1 MLRRLSLAGLLGLG
15 LVSPVRADMLDDVG
29 TLEAILD
36 SVCGQR
42 FEVIWV
48 DQDHKIPPC
57 MMSYSPYCEEIQNN
71 SSDSC
76 PLVMGTDV
84 DADDA
89 QSDSPDQLA
98 AVPQQL

>member
-1 MLRRLSLAGLLGLG
+1 MLCRLSLAGMLCASLMA
-15 LVSPVRADMLDDVG
+15 PAHADMIDDVA

-48 DQDHKIPPC
+48 DQEHKLPPC

-71 SSDSC
+71 TADSC
-76 PLVMGTDV
+76 VMVMGTTDS
-84 DADDA
+84 ADTD
-89 QSDSPDQLA
+89 QQDSPDVLA
-98 AVPQQL
+98 ASTQGI

>member
-1 MLRRLSLAGLLGLG
+1 MLRRLSLAGLLSAGLI
-15 LVSPVRADMLDDVG
+15 SPVCADMVDDVG

-42 FEVIWV
+42 FEVVWV

-57 MMSYSPYCEEIQNN
+57 MMSYSPYCEEIQTNGPE
-71 SSDSC
+71 SC

-84 DADDA
+84 DADG
-89 QSDSPDQLA
+89 SSTDSPDLLA
-98 AVPQQL
+98 AAPQQL